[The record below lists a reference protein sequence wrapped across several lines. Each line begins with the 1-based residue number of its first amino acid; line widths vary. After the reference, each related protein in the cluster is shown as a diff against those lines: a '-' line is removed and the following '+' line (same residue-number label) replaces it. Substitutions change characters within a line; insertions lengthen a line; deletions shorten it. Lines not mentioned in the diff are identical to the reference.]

1 MRYPRRSVK
10 ALLVLVAALAAAVA
24 LAASAGAAGAAAC
37 AATPQD
43 SFGPFGRGMPPLRVS
58 IGHGHVLTG
67 TILSAAGCHPIAGA
81 RVELWQED
89 RNGDYT
95 RATSATVVTDRNGR
109 FRFEGPLP
117 PGGDGFPP
125 HIHIRVLAP
134 GFKPLLTRYEIAG
147 GSRRGSVE
155 LVLAPEAL

>member
-1 MRYPRRSVK
+1 VK
-10 ALLVLVAALAAAVA
+10 ALPVLVAVLAAAAA
-24 LAASAGAAGAAAC
+24 LAGFAAHPGAAGAASC

-43 SFGPFGRGMPPLRVS
+43 SFGPFGRGMPPLRGS

-67 TILSAAGCHPIAGA
+67 TILSAAGCRPIAGA

-89 RNGDYT
+89 ANGDYT
-95 RATSATVVTDRNGR
+95 RASSATVVTDRNGR

-147 GSRRGSVE
+147 GSKRGSVA